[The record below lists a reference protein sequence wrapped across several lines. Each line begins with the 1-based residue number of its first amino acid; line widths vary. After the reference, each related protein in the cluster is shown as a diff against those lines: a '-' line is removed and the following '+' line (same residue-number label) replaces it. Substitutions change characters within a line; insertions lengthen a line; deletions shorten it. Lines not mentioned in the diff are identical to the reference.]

1 MFYSKHV
8 SIRAVELLKKYIYF
22 YQFVKSMQDFSYENL
37 KFIVGDTYLHI
48 FLKSIMNLLV
58 RSWYFLLKNC
68 FFISLASFS
77 VVLLMY
83 TYTKPVLEAMFSYM
97 GIDLSLLNSFE
108 ELEISKE
115 QIEQFFKEK
124 EIFRNRSGSK

>member
-1 MFYSKHV
+1 
-8 SIRAVELLKKYIYF
+8 
-22 YQFVKSMQDFSYENL
+22 
-37 KFIVGDTYLHI
+37 
-48 FLKSIMNLLV
+48 
-58 RSWYFLLKNC
+58 
-68 FFISLASFS
+68 
-77 VVLLMY
+77 MY

>member
-58 RSWYFLLKNC
+58 RS
-68 FFISLASFS
+68 
-77 VVLLMY
+77 
-83 TYTKPVLEAMFSYM
+83 
-97 GIDLSLLNSFE
+97 
-108 ELEISKE
+108 
-115 QIEQFFKEK
+115 
-124 EIFRNRSGSK
+124 